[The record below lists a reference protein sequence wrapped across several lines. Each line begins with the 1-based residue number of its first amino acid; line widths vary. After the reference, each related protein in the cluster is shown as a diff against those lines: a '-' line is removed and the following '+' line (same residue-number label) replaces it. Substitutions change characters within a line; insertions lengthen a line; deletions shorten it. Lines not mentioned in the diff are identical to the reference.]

1 MQYPAILRNDLAFC
15 FVFQKTKQKQCD
27 LMSFKGLH
35 HLQETQGLWS
45 ATDRAG
51 KSDSINKQFDILF
64 CFGLHRI
71 L

>member
-1 MQYPAILRNDLAFC
+1 
-15 FVFQKTKQKQCD
+15 
-27 LMSFKGLH
+27 MSFKGLH

-51 KSDSINKQFDILF
+51 KSDSINKRFDILF